1 MARATGSGGYGIGV
15 MRGFDCGTEDVAP
28 GQAQAGAT
36 LNSDVATGHLLSP
49 TVAMWQRVLLDELC
63 LCLRLAL
70 NSILPSW
77 YTPACSLVSSAC
89 RDMADPNFPANLDI
103 SPLAIA
109 LSQPRAGGSRS
120 NDAPDQWGQRDA
132 IQKYGIAGRVWYVR
146 TTEPDP
152 IPPMLAVVQTLIAHR
167 MKGGY
172 RTSD

>member
-1 MARATGSGGYGIGV
+1 
-15 MRGFDCGTEDVAP
+15 
-28 GQAQAGAT
+28 
-36 LNSDVATGHLLSP
+36 
-49 TVAMWQRVLLDELC
+49 
-63 LCLRLAL
+63 
-70 NSILPSW
+70 
-77 YTPACSLVSSAC
+77 
-89 RDMADPNFPANLDI
+89 MADPNFPANLDI